1 METWQDISKKKCS
14 LTSLGQS
21 RVPADNMALLQESI
35 IGRMDLSRQM
45 SEEEVRELIDE
56 EISKEGKARHL
67 TLDTKATLRKE
78 IYHTIRELGI
88 LQDLIDDPE
97 ITEIMVNGTTP
108 IFVEKEGKISQL
120 SVSFESEEKLNHVI
134 QQIVSRCNRVINEA
148 SPIVDARLKDGS
160 RVSAVLAPIA
170 LNGPILTIRRFP
182 REAITMEQLV
192 SMNSIT
198 QEAAEFLKKMVQA
211 GYNILVSGGTGSG
224 KTTFLN
230 VLSGFIPETERVI
243 TIEDSAELQLQNL
256 PNLVRLETRNANV
269 DGCREI
275 TIRDLIK
282 ASLRMRPSR
291 LIVGEVRGKEAV
303 DMLQSVN
310 VGHYG
315 MTTVHANSVR
325 DVVSRLETMVL
336 MGMDLPLNAIRK
348 QIVSGFD
355 LMIHLGRLRDGS
367 RRVLEIA
374 EPLSVAGEEVQIQT
388 LFRFFETGVDKRGR
402 VSGELKKMGELKYE
416 EILKAAGISI

>member
-1 METWQDISKKKCS
+1 M
-14 LTSLGQS
+14 GQS

-416 EILKAAGISI
+416 EKLKAAGISI

>member
-1 METWQDISKKKCS
+1 
-14 LTSLGQS
+14 
-21 RVPADNMALLQESI
+21 
-35 IGRMDLSRQM
+35 MDLSRQM

-160 RVSAVLAPIA
+160 RVSAVLTPIA

-416 EILKAAGISI
+416 EKLKAAGISI